1 MSAARDHRAAALLAL
16 LFAALALVYSALTP
30 LGEGPDEP
38 GHAAFVFFL
47 AREGRL
53 PVQRPDPQ
61 PSDVHGEGHQPP
73 LAYALAAPLLLW
85 LPREERAID
94 QPGNPRFT
102 WGGGAEL
109 NAVAHGSREHWPWG
123 GAVLAWRLARL
134 VSVALGALTVLATY
148 AAALR
153 LSRLR
158 GWPEPDARRA
168 ALLAGALVALN
179 PQFLFTSA
187 LVTNDA
193 LLTALSAL
201 LLLTAA
207 ELSAKNQ
214 EPGGE
219 ARNLR
224 LEAGEHTTH
233 SSKLKTQNSKLLLLG
248 VLLGLALLTKQSALV
263 LAPVALLGLFP
274 QEKHGWAALRSWA
287 ARGLAALAVAG
298 LICGWWYLRNRQLYG
313 DLFGLAA
320 FRAEFATQPFDPRSP
335 RAWLGA
341 LAQLHGS
348 FWAHFG
354 WMNLRTPA
362 WVIWCYGALGLLGA
376 AGWLRRGGRAG
387 QPDERDGLARWLT
400 DPLAPALLLALL
412 ALAWVVSFALTA
424 GLVAWQGRLLFP
436 ALPAIAALLG
446 IGLAAWGRGPAADAA
461 GGAGP
466 AVLGSRLLVLVLS
479 ALAAWLPFGV
489 IRPAYPFHTLPEA
502 AALARP
508 GQPAYG
514 RFGLPGDPGAE
525 LRGWR
530 VAGEAQPGETLT
542 VTLLWHARG
551 RQNRDWSVFLHLIDS
566 QENIL
571 AEDNG
576 PPAGGVFPMTQW
588 VAGDWIE
595 DPRRLALPP
604 DLAPGVYT
612 LRAGLWDQNGTG
624 ERAAQYNQRGRLAGD
639 LLILGTVEV
648 RSKK

>member
-1 MSAARDHRAAALLAL
+1 MSTARDHRAAVLLVL
-16 LFAALALVYSALTP
+16 LFTALALVYSALTP

-38 GHAAFVFFL
+38 GHAAYVFFL

-53 PVQRPDPQ
+53 PVQRPAPQ
-61 PSDVHGEGHQPP
+61 PSDVPGEGHQPP

-102 WGGGAEL
+102 WGGGTEL
-109 NAVAHGSREHWPWG
+109 NAVAHGSREHWPWS
-123 GAVLAWRLARL
+123 GAVLGWRLARL

-148 AAALR
+148 ATALR
-153 LSRLR
+153 LCRLR
-158 GWPEPDARRA
+158 GWDEADGRRA

-201 LLLTAA
+201 LLLTATA
-207 ELSAKNQ
+207 EPRTQ
-214 EPGGE
+214 EPSGE
-219 ARNLR
+219 ARGLEF
-224 LEAGEHTTH
+224 EAGQFRTQH
-233 SSKLKTQNSKLLLLG
+233 SKLKIQNSQVLLG
-248 VLLGLALLTKQSALV
+248 GMLGLALLTKQSALV
-263 LAPVALLGLFP
+263 LVPVALLGLFP
-274 QEKHGWAALRSWA
+274 QEKRGWAALRSWA
-287 ARGLAALAVAG
+287 GRGLAALAVAG
-298 LICGWWYLRNRQLYG
+298 LVCAWWYLRNQQLYG

-320 FRAEFATQPFDPRSP
+320 FRAEFTTQPFDPRSL
-335 RAWLGA
+335 RAWLEA

-354 WMNLRTPA
+354 WMNLRPPA

-376 AGWLRRGGRAG
+376 VGWLRRAGRSG
-387 QPDERDGLARWLT
+387 RPSDQPGLARWLG
-400 DPLAPALLLALL
+400 DPLAPALLLVLL
-412 ALAWVVSFALTA
+412 SLAWVVSFALTA

-446 IGLAAWGRGPAADAA
+446 MGLASWGRRPTANTASGSRFS
-461 GGAGP
+461 
-466 AVLGSRLLVLVLS
+466 VLGSRFLVLGLS
-479 ALAAWLPFGV
+479 ALAAWQPFGV

-502 AALARP
+502 VALARL
-508 GQPAYG
+508 GQPTYG

-525 LRGWR
+525 LRGWQ
-530 VAGEAQPGETLT
+530 AAKAQPGEALT
-542 VTLLWHARG
+542 VTLMWHARG

-576 PPAGGVFPMTQW
+576 PPASGVFPMTQW

-595 DPRRLALPP
+595 DPRRLVLPP

-648 RSKK
+648 IGSRK